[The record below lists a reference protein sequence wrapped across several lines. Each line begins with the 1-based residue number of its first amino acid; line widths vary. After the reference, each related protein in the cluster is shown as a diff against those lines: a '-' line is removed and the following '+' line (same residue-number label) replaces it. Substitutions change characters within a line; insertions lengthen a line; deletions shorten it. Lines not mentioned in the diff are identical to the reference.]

1 VYRREINARGWDALS
16 ENLSS
21 CTIKARQKAIVNR
34 CEEREKI

>member
-21 CTIKARQKAIVNR
+21 CTVMAGRRQ
-34 CEEREKI
+34 